1 MQYFSGDTNYIF
13 LPNVSPNV
21 SPNVNQRQ
29 QARTNQQKQQQ
40 KTQSNQTPQ
49 NVSGYQEYPVQEQVQ
64 EQARQ
69 SRRQQQTQS
78 RRQQQTQ
85 SRRQQQTQSRRQQQT
100 QSRRQQQRTLQR
112 FFENSF
118 EAIGQRLKDFLLLY
132 LISKDINADPDII
145 NDELQ
150 IEDIEQIYTFFE
162 NNLKNK
168 SEGYKNFFR
177 RDNGQVIQVKTLLNR
192 EILPLIES
200 LKNEN
205 NDKLFILLSS
215 YLDDFKDDYGSLP
228 NYEQDI
234 LTIGKSVLME
244 IENNIKNILSKQ
256 QQQQQKQ
263 RQERVLKQQ
272 GKL

>member
-64 EQARQ
+64 EQAR
-69 SRRQQQTQS
+69 
-78 RRQQQTQ
+78 
-85 SRRQQQTQSRRQQQT
+85 QSRRQQQT